1 MAKETFG
8 RMSAR
13 LAVLL
18 TMLASFAVTGVS
30 WAAERIGVASG
41 VVNKVTATLGSALK
55 VLRVG
60 DSLFQNQVVETETA
74 SSTQLLFQDETALT
88 VGPGSRVV
96 LDTYVY
102 DARRKTGNIV
112 LNATKGA
119 FRFVSGSA
127 QSASYKIRTPVAS
140 IGVRGTIFSWLITAS
155 GDLIAVLEEGSI
167 EVCNAAGQC
176 VVVDAPGQAIIIRA
190 DGTIEGPFDANGQL
204 WNVTAGVPLPLFG
217 REFINNYSDK
227 PRTITPQDLNDA
239 VDNAGR
245 VIIVPPEPPSETPNE
260 S

>member
-1 MAKETFG
+1 MARETIC

-13 LAVLL
+13 VAVLLAVLFSL
-18 TMLASFAVTGVS
+18 VVSGVS

-41 VVNKVTATLGSALK
+41 VVNKVTATLGGALK

-60 DSLFQNQVVETETA
+60 DSLFQSQVVETEPE

-102 DARRKTGNIV
+102 DSRRKTGNIV
-112 LNATKGA
+112 LNATRGA

-127 QSASYKIRTPVAS
+127 QHAAYKIRTPVAS
-140 IGVRGTIFSWLITAS
+140 IGVRGTIFSWLITAA
-155 GDLIAVLEEGSI
+155 GDLIAVLEEGAF

-176 VVVDAPGQAIIIRA
+176 VLVDQPGQAVIIKA
-190 DGTIEGPFDANGQL
+190 DGTILGPFDAGGAL
-204 WNVTAGVPLPLFG
+204 WTVTAGVPFPLFG
-217 REFINNYSDK
+217 REVINNLSDK
-227 PRTITPQDLNDA
+227 PTSISPQDLNDA

-245 VIIVPPEPPSETPNE
+245 VIFVPPAPPPPVIIP
-260 S
+260 

>member
-1 MAKETFG
+1 MAKATVG
-8 RMSAR
+8 WVSAR

-18 TMLASFAVTGVS
+18 AVLMSFLVTGIS
-30 WAAERIGVASG
+30 WAADRIGVASG
-41 VVNKVTATLGSALK
+41 VVNKVTATLGGALK

-60 DSLFQNQVVETETA
+60 DSLFQNQVVETESE

-102 DARRKTGNIV
+102 DPRRKTGNIV

-140 IGVRGTIFSWLITAS
+140 IGVRGTIFSWLITAA
-155 GDLIAVLEEGSI
+155 GDLIAVLEEGAF
-167 EVCNAAGQC
+167 EVCNAAGVC
-176 VVVDAPGQAIIIRA
+176 VVVDEPGQAVVIKA
-190 DGTIEGPFDANGQL
+190 DGTIQGPFDSNGMM
-204 WNVTAGVPLPLFG
+204 WNVTTGGIPFPLFG
-217 REFINNYSDK
+217 REFINNQSDK
-227 PRTITPQDLNDA
+227 PKSIYPQDLNDA

-245 VIIVPPEPPSETPNE
+245 VIFVPPAPPPPVIST
-260 S
+260 

>member
-1 MAKETFG
+1 MAKKTIG
-8 RMSAR
+8 WMSAR
-13 LAVLL
+13 FAVLLAVL
-18 TMLASFAVTGVS
+18 ASFVVTGVS
-30 WAAERIGVASG
+30 WAADRIGVASA
-41 VVNKVTATLGSALK
+41 VVNKVTASLSGALK

-60 DSLFQNQVVETETA
+60 DSLFQDQVVETESQ

-102 DARRKTGNIV
+102 DPQRKTGNIV
-112 LNATKGA
+112 LNATRGA

-140 IGVRGTIFSWLITAS
+140 IGVRGTIFSWLITAL
-155 GDLIAVLEEGSI
+155 GDLIAVLEEGAF

-176 VVVDAPGQAIIIRA
+176 VVVNVPGQMIIIRA
-190 DGTIEGPFDANGQL
+190 NGTIEGPFDSGGIL

-217 REFINNYSDK
+217 REHINNYSDK
-227 PRTITPQDLNDA
+227 PTTIYPQDLNDA

-245 VIIVPPEPPSETPNE
+245 VIFVPPAPPPPPIIS
-260 S
+260 

>member
-1 MAKETFG
+1 MAKETMG

-18 TMLASFAVTGVS
+18 AILASFVITGVA

-41 VVNKVTATLGSALK
+41 VVNKVTATLGNALQ

-60 DSLFQNQVVETETA
+60 DSVFQDQVVETETE

-102 DARRKTGNIV
+102 DPRRKTGNIV
-112 LNATKGA
+112 LNATRGA

-127 QSASYKIRTPVAS
+127 QSASYKIRTPAAS
-140 IGVRGTIFSWLITAS
+140 IGVRGTIFSWLITAV
-155 GDLIAVLEEGSI
+155 GDLIAVLEEGAF

-176 VVVDAPGQAIIIRA
+176 VLVDVPGQAVIIKA
-190 DGTIEGPFDANGQL
+190 DGTILGPFDAGGQL
-204 WNVTAGVPLPLFG
+204 WNVTAGVPFPLFG
-217 REFINNYSDK
+217 REFVNNFSDRPK
-227 PRTITPQDLNDA
+227 AIYPQDLNDA

-245 VIIVPPEPPSETPNE
+245 VIFVPPADPGCMACT
-260 S
+260 